1 MDNNTPEHSK
11 SFGVFKPTGHVVASF
26 PAGTDLDAVARS
38 LAEKAFP
45 SEAVAR
51 ISAEQ
56 MVAQADADIE
66 NASPLASIGQ
76 ELNLVKAHREL
87 ALAGESFFVVEA
99 SNDDRA
105 ADVAAVARQFKASRA
120 QHYGRWTVE
129 ELIEVGSSKRQ
140 VNESPDL
147 GLDAQ
152 TASGRE
158 GGT

>member
-1 MDNNTPEHSK
+1 MDKNPENLK
-11 SFGVFKPTGHVVASF
+11 SFGVFKPTGHVVVSF
-26 PAGTDLDAVARS
+26 PPGTDLDAVARG
-38 LAEKAFP
+38 LAEKDFP
-45 SEAVAR
+45 AETVTR

-56 MVAQADADIE
+56 MVAQADADID

-76 ELNLVKAHREL
+76 ELNLVKAQREL
-87 ALAGESFFVVEA
+87 AIAGHSFFVVEV

-105 ADVAAVARQFKASRA
+105 ADVATIARQFDASRA
-120 QHYGRWTVE
+120 QHYGRWLVE
-129 ELIEVGSSKRQ
+129 ELIDVGSSERQ

-158 GGT
+158 HGT